1 MALNKGFVSLIIGF
15 ILLLLTI
22 SFIPK
27 YMIFNKLASDNNIFF
42 YSQSVK
48 ETPFSIQFKNLN
60 LFYANKKVLSDV
72 NAVLKLIPLSLNLE
86 CKGRPSTFKIGLSKT
101 YYMDFKDFSC
111 LEGVDK
117 ITGSLKVSDGFFGR
131 LKLENINTNGAKL
144 EFLEIDFK
152 DKVFDLKGSF
162 NGIAFTGNG
171 QVSFNKD
178 NPLMS
183 KINGKASTSSYNFV
197 LSGSLLDLKY
207 NFQ

>member
-1 MALNKGFVSLIIGF
+1 MTLNKGIISLIIGF

-22 SFIPK
+22 LFIPK
-27 YMIFNKLASDNNIFF
+27 YMIFSKLASDNNIFF
-42 YSQSVK
+42 YSQSVR

-60 LFYANKKVLSDV
+60 LFYADKKVLSDV
-72 NAVLKLIPLSLNLE
+72 SATLKLIPLSLNLD
-86 CKGRPSTFKIGLSKT
+86 CKGKPSTFKIGLTKT
-101 YYMDFKDFSC
+101 YQMDFKDFSC
-111 LEGVDK
+111 LEGVGK
-117 ITGSLKVSDGFFGR
+117 ISGSLKVSDGFFGR
-131 LKLENINTNGAKL
+131 LKLENINANGTKL

-152 DKVFDLKGSF
+152 DKVFDFKGSF

-183 KINGKASTSSYNFV
+183 KINGKASASSYNFV

>member
-1 MALNKGFVSLIIGF
+1 MTLNKWLISFIIGF
-15 ILLLLTI
+15 ILLLITI

-27 YMIFNKLASDNNIFF
+27 YMIFSKLASDNNIFF

-48 ETPFSIQFKNLN
+48 ETPFSMQFKNLN
-60 LFYANKKVLSDV
+60 LFYTNKKVLSDV
-72 NAVLKLIPLSLNLE
+72 NAVLKLIPLSLTLE
-86 CKGRPSTFKIGLSKT
+86 CKGKPSTFKIGLSKT

-111 LEGVDK
+111 LEGVSK
-117 ITGSLKVSDGFFGR
+117 ISGSLKVSDGFFGR
-131 LKLENINTNGAKL
+131 LKLENINANGTKL

-171 QVSFNKD
+171 QISFNKD

-183 KINGKASTSSYNFV
+183 KINGKASASSYNFV